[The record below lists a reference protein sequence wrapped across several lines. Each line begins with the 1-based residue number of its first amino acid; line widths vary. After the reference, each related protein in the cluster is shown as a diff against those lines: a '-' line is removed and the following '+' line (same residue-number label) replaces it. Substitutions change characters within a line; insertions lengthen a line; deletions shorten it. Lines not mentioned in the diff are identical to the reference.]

1 MVALLEIKGLTKSF
15 GGLRAVD
22 DFHQEIEEGEII
34 GLIGPNGAGKSTLF
48 NLISGFY
55 PPDKGRIVFDGVDI
69 TRSQPNEVCLRG
81 IARSFQVVK
90 PFPEMT
96 VLDNVAV
103 GAFCRSKTR
112 DEAREKALHVLEFV
126 GLENRRNIKSKSLTI
141 AEKKRLE
148 LARALA
154 TEPKLLLLDETMAGL
169 NPKETDETISLIRK
183 IKAGGITLFIIEHIM
198 RVIMTLSDRISILN
212 HGQKITEGR
221 PQDVVK
227 DERVI
232 KAYLGQEYVFPRTE

>member
-1 MVALLEIKGLTKSF
+1 VN
-15 GGLRAVD
+15 
-22 DFHQEIEEGEII
+22 DFSQDIQQGEIV

-48 NLISGFY
+48 NLISGFQRA
-55 PPDKGRIVFDGVDI
+55 DRGTILFDGVDI
-69 TRSQPNEVCLRG
+69 IHAQPNEICLKG

-90 PFPEMT
+90 PFSEMT

-103 GAFCRSKTR
+103 GAFSRAR
-112 DEAREKALHVLEFV
+112 HREEAREKGLRVLEFV
-126 GLENRRNIKSKSLTI
+126 HLDHKKHQMSKSLTI

-154 TEPKLLLLDETMAGL
+154 TDPKLLLLDEAMAGL
-169 NPKETDETISLIRK
+169 NPKETEETISLIRE
-183 IKAGGITLFIIEHIM
+183 IRASGVTLFIIEHIM

-212 HGQKITEGR
+212 HGQKITEGQPKDIVR
-221 PQDVVK
+221 

-232 KAYLGQEYVFPRTE
+232 KAYLGEEYVFPRSK